1 MTRTL
6 DGMCRQ
12 GNLIGMT
19 QRCKCFLEVVYS
31 SGDIS
36 ERVVHRSGMGAKGH
50 EQSEWRLLWEI
61 IDLFLGDSVLPLT
74 NQHDYCHRKLENK
87 TIAKLDKLITTKLD
101 RTRLDKECR
110 INWEDDSAS
119 RLFNG
124 VQHMYN
130 RINIMKSREKE
141 VVSSVGMPDNM
152 ADGFDD
158 VMDYESSKTV
168 VPNID
173 DHVFDEEDEGES
185 MEIDDNDIEQIDN
198 TTKLCVSKLYMAG
211 WR

>member
-1 MTRTL
+1 M
-6 DGMCRQ
+6 
-12 GNLIGMT
+12 
-19 QRCKCFLEVVYS
+19 
-31 SGDIS
+31 
-36 ERVVHRSGMGAKGH
+36 
-50 EQSEWRLLWEI
+50 
-61 IDLFLGDSVLPLT
+61 
-74 NQHDYCHRKLENK
+74 
-87 TIAKLDKLITTKLD
+87 AKLDKLITTKLD
-101 RTRLDKECR
+101 RTRLNKECR
-110 INWEDDSAS
+110 INREDDSAS

-198 TTKLCVSKLYMAG
+198 TTKLCVLKLYMAG